1 VEKECRRQG
10 ACARIIAA
18 WPMRFPTTI
27 APSVAIVVVGLASGA
42 MFLQFQASAGVS
54 EHYNTIQVDGR
65 MRSYFV
71 HVPPNYN
78 GKNPLPLV
86 LVLHG
91 ATQSAEGAERMSG
104 MSAVA
109 DKENFLV
116 VYPTGTSQ
124 LGHAPT
130 WNAGNCCGY
139 ALANNVDDVAFFRN
153 LIDTLEREY
162 DIDSKRIFVTGI
174 SNGAMMSFRI
184 ACELANQVAAV
195 APVEG
200 AQNIKCN
207 PTSPVSVVI
216 FHGTADRLVPF
227 EGGETP
233 FQLGPRRWDASVAA
247 AVGFWVKRDGC
258 LSTPKHEETKEVHI
272 DIYSGCKDGSGV
284 ALYAIQGG
292 HHMWPGTPMSRNR
305 LPATDIMWEFFAQ
318 HPKP

>member
-1 VEKECRRQG
+1 MNTRLIPFVSK
-10 ACARIIAA
+10 IAK
-18 WPMRFPTTI
+18 
-27 APSVAIVVVGLASGA
+27 SVAIVVIGLASGA
-42 MFLQFQASAGVS
+42 MFRQFQASAGTS
-54 EHYNTIQVDGR
+54 EQYNTIEVDGR
-65 MRSYFV
+65 LRSYFV
-71 HVPPNYN
+71 HAPPSYD
-78 GKNPLPLV
+78 GKHPLPLV

-104 MSAVA
+104 MSVVA

-116 VYPTGTSQ
+116 AYPAGTSR

-139 ALANNVDDVAFFRN
+139 ALSNNVDDIAFFRK
-153 LIDTLEREY
+153 LIDKLESDY
-162 DIDSKRIFVTGI
+162 DIDLKRVYVTGI

-200 AQNIKCN
+200 AQNVNCN
-207 PTSPVSVVI
+207 PSSAVSVVI
-216 FHGTADRLVPF
+216 FHGAADRLVPF

-233 FQLGPRRWDASVAA
+233 FQLGPRRWDTSVAA
-247 AVGFWVKRDGC
+247 AIGFWVRRDGC
-258 LSTPKHEETKEVHI
+258 SSTPKHEETKEVHI

-292 HHMWPGTPMSRNR
+292 HHMWPGTAMSRNG
-305 LPATDIMWEFFAQ
+305 LPATDIMWKFFAQ